1 VVTPDAPHGPFNRS
15 VVLGHDERL
24 GIEVLP
30 ASAPV
35 SLEVDGQQVARAHP
49 GWLME
54 VPPAAA
60 PALVVRLGAAG
71 FAERARRRRLITDA
85 TAVGGLGLTRQEP

>member
-1 VVTPDAPHGPFNRS
+1 
-15 VVLGHDERL
+15 
-24 GIEVLP
+24 
-30 ASAPV
+30 V

-54 VPPAAA
+54 VAPAAA

-85 TAVGGLGLTRQEP
+85 GGLGGLGLARQEP